1 MYERE
6 VLQRADG
13 AIDVNFE
20 GGTPKMGQTACQMD
34 SAHAL
39 WTQRPRYELRV
50 RVMDLAHVLGLRLP
64 VEDERDWRR
73 DFGRRVHEKTL
84 TI

>member
-20 GGTPKMGQTACQMD
+20 GGNAQNGSNGMPNG
-34 SAHAL
+34 
-39 WTQRPRYELRV
+39 LRT
-50 RVMDLAHVLGLRLP
+50 RVMDLEDVLGLRLP

-73 DFGRRVHEKTL
+73 DCE
-84 TI
+84 